1 MSHPPAGPSTKVE
14 LRMFVDCRNGRTPNL
29 VPENLGGLG
38 WSEQFRELFGNR
50 SVVYFLGPLLN
61 EAAALTMLKAHLQRL
76 LAQGKIEGGD
86 VAAFSYKSGA
96 ERPLPRYPPRE
107 RREPSRWH
115 E

>member
-1 MSHPPAGPSTKVE
+1 MNVRVSRALVVSSTI
-14 LRMFVDCRNGRTPNL
+14 LL
-29 VPENLGGLG
+29 VV
-38 WSEQFRELFGNR
+38 FDA
-50 SVVYFLGPLLN
+50 VYFLGPLLN